1 MMKKLTIFA
10 LIMFLGLFVFCSC
23 NNKKDEAPEGLQ
35 VIKKS
40 EADGYIFYGPEGWT
54 VANTDDVAAA
64 KVFATSKERPSISFT
79 EADMPVG
86 TIPEYFADALG
97 EFPKAIADTMTIVL
111 RDEVCLFGN
120 ANGQA
125 YKYVY
130 TYKYDEL
137 DVACMQI
144 LLTHDNRFYIF
155 TYTSFGDVNN
165 EGSLYRR
172 YLEKVNLSVDNF
184 TFTERSDDESK
195 PNYEK
200 DSDGY
205 NLVSDATVAKFSL
218 YLPDGY
224 DVVFSSGFVK
234 AKISEVANISLTR
247 ATDVNVGILD
257 YLKARKTKLGTFTTD
272 FQDVSLTFAMQ
283 FNAENPAF
291 ADFGCTPV
299 TNSELKFGNL
309 GQNIVA
315 YEYKYTFNGQVYHVY
330 QMMGVDSHN
339 GFVFTYTALDSEY
352 EQHFDEIKT
361 ILEKVVF

>member
-1 MMKKLTIFA
+1 MKRSAVFV
-10 LIMFLGLFVFCSC
+10 LIMLLGLFVFCSC
-23 NNKKDEAPEGLQ
+23 NNKKEEAPEGLQ
-35 VIKKS
+35 VIKSSKV
-40 EADGYIFYGPEGWT
+40 DGYIFYGPDGWT
-54 VANTDDVAAA
+54 IANTDDIAAA
-64 KVFATSKERPSISFT
+64 NVFGTSRERPSVSFT

-86 TIPEYFADALG
+86 SIPEYFEDSLN
-97 EFPKAIADTMTIVL
+97 EFPKAIRDTMTIPL
-111 RDEVCLFGN
+111 RDEVCNFGN
-120 ANGQA
+120 AKGPA
-125 YKYVY
+125 FKYIY
-130 TYKYDEL
+130 TYTYDGL
-137 DVACMQI
+137 KIACMQI
-144 LLTHDNRFYIF
+144 LLTHNDRFYIF
-155 TYTSFGDVNN
+155 TYTSFGDVDD
-165 EGSLYRR
+165 ESSLYRK
-172 YLEKVNLSVDNF
+172 YLDKVNLSIENF
-184 TFTERSDDESK
+184 TFTERAGETVK

-205 NLVSDATVAKFSL
+205 NLVSDPTVAKFSL
-218 YLPDGY
+218 YLPDDY

-234 AKISEVANISLTR
+234 AKISDGANISLTR

-257 YLKARKTKLGTFTTD
+257 YLKARKTKFGSFTTD

-339 GFVFTYTALDSEY
+339 GFVFTYTALDGEY